1 MIEFTLD
8 DLTPEQY
15 AKAINDA
22 TVTTAA
28 GPPAI
33 KSINLQM
40 GLTVAVFALLARGV
54 SPVNDSLPA
63 QYQVPIVYNA
73 SSPKPAYRKEG
84 PAGLDLQYTALED
97 AALGFGS
104 WVAQTA

>member
-1 MIEFTLD
+1 
-8 DLTPEQY
+8 
-15 AKAINDA
+15 
-22 TVTTAA
+22 
-28 GPPAI
+28 
-33 KSINLQM
+33 
-40 GLTVAVFALLARGV
+40 
-54 SPVNDSLPA
+54 VNDSLPA

-97 AALGFGS
+97 ATLGFGS